1 MAGLSYK
8 KKVWN
13 GISGVPGNSHT
24 PSDEQVVPE
33 LDDSDVEGSDDL
45 KEEVQA

>member
-1 MAGLSYK
+1 MGFLGHSR
-8 KKVWN
+8 
-13 GISGVPGNSHT
+13 T

-33 LDDSDVEGSDDL
+33 LDDADVEGGDDL

>member
-1 MAGLSYK
+1 MK
-8 KKVWN
+8 KIFWN
-13 GISGVPGNSHT
+13 GISGVAGQCRT

-33 LDDSDVEGSDDL
+33 LDDAHVEGGDDL